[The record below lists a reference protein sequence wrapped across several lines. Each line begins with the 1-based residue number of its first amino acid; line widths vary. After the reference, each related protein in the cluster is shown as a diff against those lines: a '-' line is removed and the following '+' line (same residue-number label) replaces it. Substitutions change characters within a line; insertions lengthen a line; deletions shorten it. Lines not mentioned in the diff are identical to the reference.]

1 MLFGKK
7 AKKKTGAYGFS
18 KYDNEGRV
26 TYSESKGSYGELVK
40 HHYSYDNMGRRVYY
54 AEYNNDVL
62 TLEERKSYINNLTY
76 VESIWYKEN
85 VYKTTI
91 VNDMGRELMIKT
103 INLNDNTSITKTFIP
118 STGTYDIKQ
127 SIEFFV
133 PRIA

>member
-7 AKKKTGAYGFS
+7 AKKRTGAYGFS

-26 TYSESKGSYGELVK
+26 TYSESKGVDGELVK
-40 HHYSYDNMGRRVYY
+40 HHYSYDDIGRRVYY
-54 AEYNNDVL
+54 AEYSNDIL

-103 INLNDNTSITKTFIP
+103 INLNDNTSVIKTFIP
-118 STGTYDIKQ
+118 STGRYDIKQ
-127 SIEFFV
+127 SIEFFI

>member
-40 HHYSYDNMGRRVYY
+40 HHYSYDDMGRRVYY
-54 AEYNNDVL
+54 AEYSNDVL
-62 TLEERKSYINNLTY
+62 VLEERKSYINNLTY

-103 INLNDNTSITKTFIP
+103 INLNDNTSVTKTFIS

>member
-7 AKKKTGAYGFS
+7 AKKRTGAYGFS

-40 HHYSYDNMGRRVYY
+40 HHYSYDDIGRRVYY
-54 AEYNNDVL
+54 AEYINDVL
-62 TLEERKSYINNLTY
+62 TLEERKTYINNLTY

-91 VNDMGRELMIKT
+91 LNDMGRELMIKT
-103 INLNDNTSITKTFIP
+103 INLNDNTSVTKTFIQ
-118 STGTYDIKQ
+118 STGIYDIKQ
-127 SIEFFV
+127 SIEFFI
-133 PRIA
+133 PRIN

>member
-7 AKKKTGAYGFS
+7 AKKRTGAYGFS

-26 TYSESKGSYGELVK
+26 TYSESKGVDGELVK
-40 HHYSYDNMGRRVYY
+40 HHYSYDDIGRRVYY

-118 STGTYDIKQ
+118 SIGTYDIKQ
-127 SIEFFV
+127 SIEFFI